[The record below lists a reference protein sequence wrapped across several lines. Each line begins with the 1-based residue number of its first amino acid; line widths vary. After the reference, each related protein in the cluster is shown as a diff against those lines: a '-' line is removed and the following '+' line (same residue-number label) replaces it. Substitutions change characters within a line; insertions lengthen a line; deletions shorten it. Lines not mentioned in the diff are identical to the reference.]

1 MLPDMILEKNYDFF
15 SPGDITISGFNNWR
29 VQSSAKKRFTVKT
42 ESITGEDLQHLE
54 VSIES

>member
-1 MLPDMILEKNYDFF
+1 MILEKNYDFF